1 MPLRKYKGRN
11 SVSWRKGRKSASK
24 GRTLRSKRKTSAK
37 MTRLTKKKLLNL
49 TSTKKRDTMLHV
61 TNTSAANPSGSSTY
75 NRNSPT
81 LVAGPTYMFP
91 WIATWRDTTQAE
103 GLKMNQASRSSQ
115 TCYMRG
121 LKEKVLCVTNDGT
134 EWLWRRICFTWRG
147 SELYGNSTAGYT
159 LATRVTTEGF
169 ARTVNDVNIT
179 TNPVGTR
186 LAQILFKGAAGID
199 WNNYFTAPLDT
210 SYITVK
216 YDKTRSIRSGNQNG
230 RTTTRSFWHPMNKN
244 LVYND
249 DESGPFTLTQG
260 PSTRAKAGMGDYYV
274 IDIISTSSPQNTTTS
289 QLQWI
294 PEATLYWAEK

>member
-1 MPLRKYKGRN
+1 
-11 SVSWRKGRKSASK
+11 
-24 GRTLRSKRKTSAK
+24 
-37 MTRLTKKKLLNL
+37 MTRLTKKKLLNM
-49 TSTKKRDTMLHV
+49 TSTKKRDTMLHI
-61 TNTSAANPSGSSTY
+61 TNVSTATPSGSSTY

-91 WIATWRDTTQAE
+91 WIATWRDTTQVE
-103 GLKMNQASRSSQ
+103 GLRMNQATRTSQ

-121 LKEKVLCVTNDGT
+121 LKEKVLCITNDGS

-147 SELYGNSTAGYT
+147 SELYSQSTAGYT
-159 LATRVTTEGF
+159 LASRVAGAGF

-179 TNPVGTR
+179 TNGIGTS
-186 LAQILFKGAAGID
+186 LAQILFKGQAGTD

-210 SYITVK
+210 SYIDVK

-249 DESGPFTLTQG
+249 DENGAVTNTQG
-260 PSTRAKAGMGDYYV
+260 PSTRAKYGMGDYYV
-274 IDIISTSSPQNTTTS
+274 IDIIQTAAPQNATTS